1 MLEILKW
8 FDGSKPNSELIEV
21 EKNILKFWYVCNPD
35 DETRQDQKINEVLE
49 DICAYS
55 QLCVSEK
62 NPPKTILVNRWNS
75 NNTFTTY
82 FLGVWSEKLIS
93 NYSILHWSLLIQL
106 FCTELEKVYNTDS
119 KWENCVFENII
130 IWPRW
135 PYIFFGQ
142 DSIPIIPWS
151 SSDGLLGVPKI
162 DFGRMHIIFFVSI

>member
-1 MLEILKW
+1 MVLLSESGSNTFEFLFLTSMFEILKW

-55 QLCVSEK
+55 SFVCQKK

-93 NYSILHWSLLIQL
+93 NWSLLIQL
-106 FCTELEKVYNTDS
+106 FCTELEKVYVILCS
-119 KWENCVFENII
+119 KI
-130 IWPRW
+130 
-135 PYIFFGQ
+135 
-142 DSIPIIPWS
+142 
-151 SSDGLLGVPKI
+151 LLYGP
-162 DFGRMHIIFFVSI
+162 DDP